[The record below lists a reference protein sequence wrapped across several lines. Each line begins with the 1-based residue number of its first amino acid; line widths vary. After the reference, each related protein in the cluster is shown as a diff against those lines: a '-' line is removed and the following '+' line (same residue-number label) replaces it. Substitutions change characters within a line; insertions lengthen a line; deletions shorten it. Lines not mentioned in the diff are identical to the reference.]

1 MKKLY
6 GITVGLAGLLLSA
19 PPAFAFQRMGG
30 SACPVA
36 AGGWVAC
43 ALSGLI
49 CIGVIVLFF
58 WLLFRIA
65 RALEKIADSKTRKE

>member
-6 GITVGLAGLLLSA
+6 GITAGLAGVLLSA
-19 PPAFAFQRMGG
+19 PAAFAFGRIGG

-36 AGGWVAC
+36 AGGWLAC

-65 RALEKIADSKTRKE
+65 KAVEKIADSKTKED